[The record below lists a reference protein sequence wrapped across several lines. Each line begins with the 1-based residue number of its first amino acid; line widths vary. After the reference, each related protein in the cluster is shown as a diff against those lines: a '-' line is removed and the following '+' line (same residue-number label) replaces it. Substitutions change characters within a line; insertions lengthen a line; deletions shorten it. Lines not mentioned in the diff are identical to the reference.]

1 MSRRVSAFVATRREF
16 VSQKR
21 CRTVPPRF
29 TTRFAIGS
37 CDRVA
42 TASRESTTKSWPLEA
57 HVGDAKSLSLI
68 TAIVGLAAFG
78 ALPAVA
84 VAEGVAELP
93 AGSTPG
99 STLASFVVYV

>member
-57 HVGDAKSLSLI
+57 HAGDAKSLSLI

-78 ALPAVA
+78 ALPAVE
-84 VAEGVAELP
+84 VTEGVSELP
-93 AGSTPG
+93 CVSTPG
-99 STLASFVVYV
+99 SIFARFV

>member
-1 MSRRVSAFVATRREF
+1 MSRRASALVATRREF

-57 HVGDAKSLSLI
+57 HDGDAKSLSLI

-78 ALPAVA
+78 PLPAVD
-84 VAEGVAELP
+84 VAEGVSELP
-93 AGSTPG
+93 CVSTPE
-99 STLASFVVYV
+99 SIFARFV